1 MIMSTPPPPAA
12 SEEQAISAASGEP
25 VTAAVAAS
33 GKGVFGVHGAKPAAQ
48 PETKRGKKGKGKP
61 SPARVAFARARRE
74 RESALKVRACNRQPR
89 APEYYCAARCRPA
102 CDWLDVANGILWT
115 MCQAPDGQYSCPNSQ
130 QISAWLQHLHDK
142 LVSVTMS
149 PIRHDRLV
157 SSLCHLYVHFNNI
170 CAQHRPFLLL
180 IHIATTS
187 YLVLHL
193 STIKV
198 PLS

>member
-1 MIMSTPPPPAA
+1 MIMSTPPAAAA

-25 VTAAVAAS
+25 VTTAAAS
-33 GKGVFGVHGAKPAAQ
+33 GKGLVGVHGAKPAAQ

-89 APEYYCAARCRPA
+89 APEYSCAALRRFA
-102 CDWLDVANGILWT
+102 CDWLDLANGILWT
-115 MCQAPDGQYSCPNSQ
+115 MCQAPDGWYSCPNSQ

-157 SSLCHLYVHFNNI
+157 ASLFHLYVHFNYI

-193 STIKV
+193 SSIKV